1 MIFSNRTG
9 TCYSTNVELWLI
21 PPSIR
26 GKDLDD
32 DFSSDL
38 SRKMDSLSRELPC
51 ELLLANYLQQLESH
65 LLN

>member
-1 MIFSNRTG
+1 MIFSNQTG
-9 TCYSTNVELWLI
+9 TCYSTNVELWLN
-21 PPSIR
+21 

-51 ELLLANYLQQLESH
+51 ELLLANYLQRLESH